1 MGRITCYNHE
11 HTEKVILFQ
20 AKTMTPVEILLVIL
34 TTLFWTTFGVGNVV
48 IKTLSVSYS
57 ILVSLM
63 RYVNELLVYGKTINR
78 LLYFSILNVLFCRS
92 SGYEE
97 KSSVPMEVDN
107 SQKKA
112 PIGTIFWCAKN

>member
-1 MGRITCYNHE
+1 
-11 HTEKVILFQ
+11 
-20 AKTMTPVEILLVIL
+20 MTPVEILLVIL
-34 TTLFWTTFGVGNVV
+34 TTLFWTTYGVGNVV

-63 RYVNELLVYGKTINR
+63 RYVNELLVYGKHFAR
-78 LLYFSILNVLFCRS
+78 LLYFSILNALFCRS

-112 PIGTIFWCAKN
+112 PIGTIVLVCEKLTV